1 VGEVIET
8 VALDEHDRVA
18 NKLSGGQRS
27 RISLATAL
35 LAEPDL
41 LVLDEPTV
49 GLDPVLR
56 VDLWNTF
63 TSLAEAGKTL
73 LVSSHVMDEAERCDS
88 LLLMRDGDLLA
99 TETAG
104 RTPRAHRRAGP
115 RGRLSRPDQGAG
127 GGLSPRITIATA
139 TRVLTQLR
147 RDPRTIALLL
157 VVPAVLLTLIKFVF
171 DESPGAFD
179 RIGGPLV
186 GLFPFIT
193 MFLVTSIT
201 MLRERTT
208 GTLERLMTMPLAKLD
223 ILLGYGLA
231 FGLVGTAQALITSG
245 FAFALLDLE
254 VAGSTAVVILLAI
267 GNALLG
273 MSLGLFVSAFAQTEF
288 QAIQFMPAFVFPQ
301 LLLCGLFVARDQ
313 MAGALEAVSYA
324 LPLTY
329 AYDALD
335 RVTERRI
342 ARRSRDRG
350 RARHLRRDP
359 ARPWHLGAATLR
371 RRTA

>member
-1 VGEVIET
+1 
-8 VALDEHDRVA
+8 
-18 NKLSGGQRS
+18 
-27 RISLATAL
+27 
-35 LAEPDL
+35 
-41 LVLDEPTV
+41 
-49 GLDPVLR
+49 
-56 VDLWNTF
+56 
-63 TSLAEAGKTL
+63 
-73 LVSSHVMDEAERCDS
+73 M
-88 LLLMRDGDLLA
+88 
-99 TETAG
+99 
-104 RTPRAHRRAGP
+104 
-115 RGRLSRPDQGAG
+115 
-127 GGLSPRITIATA
+127 SPRITLATA

-157 VVPAVLLTLIKFVF
+157 VVPAALLTLIKFVF
-171 DESPGAFD
+171 DDNPGAFD

-231 FGLVGTAQALITSG
+231 FGLVGTVQALITSG
-245 FAFALLDLE
+245 VAFGLLDLE

-313 MAGALEAVSYA
+313 MAEALEAASYA

-335 RVTERRI
+335 RVT
-342 ARRSRDRG
+342 SDGTLGDRG
-350 RARHLRRDP
+350 TADVLVTCGVILL
-359 ARPWHLGAATLR
+359 ALALGAATLR

>member
-1 VGEVIET
+1 
-8 VALDEHDRVA
+8 
-18 NKLSGGQRS
+18 
-27 RISLATAL
+27 
-35 LAEPDL
+35 
-41 LVLDEPTV
+41 
-49 GLDPVLR
+49 
-56 VDLWNTF
+56 
-63 TSLAEAGKTL
+63 
-73 LVSSHVMDEAERCDS
+73 
-88 LLLMRDGDLLA
+88 
-99 TETAG
+99 
-104 RTPRAHRRAGP
+104 
-115 RGRLSRPDQGAG
+115 
-127 GGLSPRITIATA
+127 LSPRITLATA

-157 VVPAVLLTLIKFVF
+157 VVPAALITLIKFVF
-171 DESPGAFD
+171 DHNPGAFD

-245 FAFALLDLE
+245 VAFGLLDLE
-254 VAGSTAVVILLAI
+254 VAGSTVVVILLAI

-335 RVTERRI
+335 RVT
-342 ARRSRDRG
+342 SDGSLGGRG
-350 RARHLRRDP
+350 TVDVLVTCGVILLAL
-359 ARPWHLGAATLR
+359 ALGAATLR
-371 RRTA
+371 RRTV

>member
-1 VGEVIET
+1 
-8 VALDEHDRVA
+8 
-18 NKLSGGQRS
+18 
-27 RISLATAL
+27 
-35 LAEPDL
+35 
-41 LVLDEPTV
+41 
-49 GLDPVLR
+49 
-56 VDLWNTF
+56 
-63 TSLAEAGKTL
+63 
-73 LVSSHVMDEAERCDS
+73 M
-88 LLLMRDGDLLA
+88 
-99 TETAG
+99 
-104 RTPRAHRRAGP
+104 
-115 RGRLSRPDQGAG
+115 
-127 GGLSPRITIATA
+127 ATA

-157 VVPAVLLTLIKFVF
+157 VVPAALVTLIKFVF
-171 DESPGAFD
+171 DHNPGAFD

-208 GTLERLMTMPLAKLD
+208 GTLERLLTLPLAKLD

-245 FAFALLDLE
+245 VAFGLLDLE
-254 VAGSTAVVILLAI
+254 VAGSTALVILLAI

-301 LLLCGLFVARDQ
+301 LLLCGLFVPRDQ

-335 RVTERRI
+335 RVTNDGSLG
-342 ARRSRDRG
+342 ARGTADVLVTCG
-350 RARHLRRDP
+350 VILLAL
-359 ARPWHLGAATLR
+359 ALGAATLR
-371 RRTA
+371 RRTS